1 MTEQEIDALYPCQQ
15 PCDSFGVCD
24 NCCEKKTFKAGYQAA
39 MKENEKL
46 KKEVELIE
54 GVCHRLELFLCCNRG
69 ECTACD
75 LSVGFICPECS
86 AHKDVIETLQKLKEL
101 RGEK

>member
-46 KKEVELIE
+46 KKEVDLLEGFLNSVLMYCGQISSIGGVSLDMVEEL
-54 GVCHRLELFLCCNRG
+54 
-69 ECTACD
+69 
-75 LSVGFICPECS
+75 
-86 AHKDVIETLQKLKEL
+86 KKL